1 MERNDKE
8 LVNIKVFGVGG
19 GGSNAVVRMFDP
31 SITTVEYYILN
42 TDKQALETPEA
53 QVIGDNRIYLG
64 AELTRGLGAGAKPEV
79 GRKSAEESKD
89 TIKEKMEGA
98 DMIFV
103 AAGMGGGTGTGAAAV
118 VASIAKELK
127 ILTVGVVTKP
137 FEFEGRKKIR
147 QAEEGIKEL
156 EQFCD
161 TLITIPNDKLVKI
174 EDANITFVDAC
185 KLADQVLKESIQ
197 GISDLIVM
205 PGMINVDFA
214 DVCSTL
220 TNKGTAHVGIGTA
233 SDAMSAVQKAIDS
246 DILETTIDGSTGLLI
261 NFSSGDINNLN
272 LKDVTS
278 ASRYAEQKVDEDA
291 NIIFGTS
298 ICPELGTDIKVT
310 VIATGFDVEAQKNN
324 GVAPQKN
331 EVEEDETET
340 EVREVSVEK
349 EPKIQRRELP
359 SFVLNNY

>member
-1 MERNDKE
+1 MLP
-8 LVNIKVFGVGG
+8 LVW
-19 GGSNAVVRMFDP
+19 
-31 SITTVEYYILN
+31 
-42 TDKQALETPEA
+42 
-53 QVIGDNRIYLG
+53 
-64 AELTRGLGAGAKPEV
+64 
-79 GRKSAEESKD
+79 
-89 TIKEKMEGA
+89 
-98 DMIFV
+98 
-103 AAGMGGGTGTGAAAV
+103 AAAV

-174 EDANITFVDAC
+174 EDENITFVDAC

-324 GVAPQKN
+324 CVAPQKN

-340 EVREVSVEK
+340 KVREVSVEK